1 MGILNKVKK
10 GSTKKSFDEK
20 IHKEEISKETKEEFL
35 KSIKTDISAAL
46 DDNKSKYEEFLDERM
61 DQAKKD
67 IKSWVDD
74 YLKEKK

>member
-1 MGILNKVKK
+1 MIMSFKSKV
-10 GSTKKSFDEK
+10 EK
-20 IHKEEISKETKEEFL
+20 ILLEMGENGVSKETKEEFL